1 MPDPVFLRTNRAP
14 RRRCRRLLRPT
25 GGAWLLATGV
35 WLALAAPAVAQYAEL
50 GRVRFD
56 NSGASAAQDSF
67 LQGVAALHSFWY
79 GEARI
84 LFREAQAADPSFAL
98 AYWGEAMTYDQPLWD
113 GQDAEAAR
121 AALDRLA
128 PTAAE
133 RSIKAPTQRE
143 REWLAAA
150 EVLFGEESSR
160 PARRHAYAERML
172 RLANAYPDDF
182 EASAFYALALLA
194 DQQPGL
200 AGIRQRMRAAAILE
214 RLMDA
219 QPRHPGVLHYMI
231 HAYDDPIHAPL
242 GLRAAL
248 VYADVAPGSSHALHM
263 PGHIFLQLGLWPKMV
278 ESNEASYL
286 ASLAWVKRRGLS
298 PTERDFHSLSWLSY
312 GYLQLGRRAEA
323 EECVRLAQ
331 QAADQTGDSMVTT
344 EARWMRARYLIES
357 RQWSKV
363 PAASDV
369 EAGGDP
375 YTEASMRLALALAAA
390 DRRDEAAAGAAA
402 RRLEELRAARE
413 VEGNRYL
420 ERLLAIMARE
430 AEAATELAAGRLEA
444 ALGKAREAVAL
455 EDTTDPSAGPPETL
469 QPSYELLGDL
479 LLAAD
484 RPAEAVEA
492 YQRSLERAPNRVAAL
507 LGMARAATAQGDAVA
522 AAAQYRQLL
531 GFWQQADDDLPALAE
546 ARRAVAAAP
555 AGGPTP

>member
-25 GGAWLLATGV
+25 GGAWLLAAGV

-194 DQQPGL
+194 DQRG
-200 AGIRQRMRAAAILE
+200 AGPVADQRE
-214 RLMDA
+214 
-219 QPRHPGVLHYMI
+219 
-231 HAYDDPIHAPL
+231 
-242 GLRAAL
+242 
-248 VYADVAPGSSHALHM
+248 
-263 PGHIFLQLGLWPKMV
+263 
-278 ESNEASYL
+278 
-286 ASLAWVKRRGLS
+286 RRGL
-298 PTERDFHSLSWLSY
+298 R
-312 GYLQLGRRAEA
+312 GRRGVRAGVRA
-323 EECVRLAQ
+323 RARVRRVATRAAGRCARRFARRSRVGVRRVLSVRLAR
-331 QAADQTGDSMVTT
+331 DEDH
-344 EARWMRARYLIES
+344 RARH
-357 RQWSKV
+357 
-363 PAASDV
+363 
-369 EAGGDP
+369 
-375 YTEASMRLALALAAA
+375 
-390 DRRDEAAAGAAA
+390 
-402 RRLEELRAARE
+402 
-413 VEGNRYL
+413 
-420 ERLLAIMARE
+420 
-430 AEAATELAAGRLEA
+430 GR
-444 ALGKAREAVAL
+444 
-455 EDTTDPSAGPPETL
+455 
-469 QPSYELLGDL
+469 
-479 LLAAD
+479 
-484 RPAEAVEA
+484 
-492 YQRSLERAPNRVAAL
+492 
-507 LGMARAATAQGDAVA
+507 
-522 AAAQYRQLL
+522 AQY
-531 GFWQQADDDLPALAE
+531 P
-546 ARRAVAAAP
+546 
-555 AGGPTP
+555 